1 MLEGTGMFRREDLAG
16 RPANL
21 WRYHEALGI
30 SDPETRVSFGEGNT
44 PLSTVRLY
52 GRDISLKMD
61 FLCPTGSYK
70 DRGSTVMLSK
80 LREWGLRHII
90 EDSSG
95 NAGASI
101 AAYSA
106 VAGIQADIYIPSSTS
121 AGKAAQIGMYGAR
134 LIKVPGTREETAL
147 AAWQASSETF
157 YASHNWSPYF
167 LSGMKT
173 VAYEIAEQR
182 NWSTP
187 DWIIAPS
194 GGGSL
199 VVGIYFG
206 FREMFRAGLVD
217 RMPRIVLVQAARCAP
232 IHAAWRAGLEDVP
245 AIAKQDTAAEG
256 ISVAKP
262 VRGREILEAVRET
275 NGVVHVV
282 SEDEIWE
289 GLAALGGAGVYVE
302 PTSAVVASAAKKL
315 LETGVIRSSESVV
328 LTLTGNG
335 LKATDKIVQRQAME
349 APANLAPVG

>member
-1 MLEGTGMFRREDLAG
+1 MFRREDLAG
-16 RPANL
+16 RPANM

-30 SDPETRVSFGEGNT
+30 ADPDARVSFGEGNT
-44 PLSTVRLY
+44 PLSTVRLH
-52 GRDISLKMD
+52 GRNIELKMD

-70 DRGSTVMLSK
+70 DRGSTVMLSQ
-80 LREWGLRHII
+80 LRSWGLRQII

-106 VAGIQADIYIPSSTS
+106 LAGIQADIYIPASTS

-134 LIKVPGTREETAL
+134 LMKVPGTREDTAH
-147 AAWQASSETF
+147 AAWQAATQTF
-157 YASHNWSPYF
+157 YGSHNWSPYF

-182 NWSTP
+182 GWTAP
-187 DWIIAPS
+187 DWVFAPS

-199 VVGIYFG
+199 VVGLHFG
-206 FREMFRAGLVD
+206 FRDLLQAGLID
-217 RMPRIVLVQAARCAP
+217 KMPKIVLVQAARCAP
-232 IHAAWRAGLEDVP
+232 IHAAWRAGLTTVP
-245 AIAKQDTAAEG
+245 AIAKQETAAEG

-275 NGVVHVV
+275 NGFVHIV

-289 GLAALGGAGVYVE
+289 GLAALGGCGVYVE
-302 PTSAVVASAAKKL
+302 PTSAVVAAAAKKL
-315 LETGVIRSSESVV
+315 IETGTIAPNESVV

-335 LKATDKIVQRQAME
+335 LKATDKIVQHQAAE
-349 APANLAPVG
+349 SAADLAPVG

>member
-1 MLEGTGMFRREDLAG
+1 MLEGTGMFRREDLGG
-16 RPANL
+16 RPAGL

-30 SDPETRVSFGEGNT
+30 PHPEICVSFGEGNT
-44 PLSTVRLY
+44 PLSTIRLY
-52 GRDISLKMD
+52 GRDISVKMD

-80 LREWGLRHII
+80 LREWGLRQII

-106 VAGIQADIYIPSSTS
+106 LAGIQADIYIPASTS
-121 AGKAAQIGMYGAR
+121 AGKAAQINMYGAR
-134 LIKVPGTREETAL
+134 LIKVPGTREDTAH

-182 NWSTP
+182 NWSAP
-187 DWIIAPS
+187 DWIVAPS

-206 FREMFRAGLVD
+206 FRDMLRAGLVD
-217 RMPRIVLVQAARCAP
+217 KMPRIVLVQAARCAP
-232 IHAAWRAGLEDVP
+232 IHAAWRAGTADVP
-245 AIAKQDTAAEG
+245 AITKQDTAAEG

-262 VRGREILEAVRET
+262 VRGREILAAVRET
-275 NGVVHVV
+275 NGFVHVV

-289 GLAALGGAGVYVE
+289 GLSALGGCGVYVE
-302 PTSAVVASAAKKL
+302 PTSAVVASAAKSL
-315 LETGVIRSSESVV
+315 IDSGLISSSESVV

-335 LKATDKIVQRQAME
+335 LKATDKIVQHQAMDD
-349 APANLAPVG
+349 AAQLAPVG